1 MPSFVAL
8 RHRLSRWKILKGS
21 DAVRVGKPNRH
32 QFIRL
37 EYPIFPKVRADNQT
51 VRQLIDRNRDRYRE
65 LLAQMAALTPYLAQI
80 ETRTA
85 DPSEPYWTNGFIPPL
100 DAVAIY
106 GLLAIRNPRLFVE
119 IGSGNST
126 KFARRSIR
134 DHRLRT
140 RIISIDPHPLT
151 EIDRICDQVIRN
163 PLQDID
169 LALFDDLTAEDIV
182 FCDGS
187 HRAFQNSDVTV
198 FFCDVLP
205 RLATGMTVGVHDI
218 FLPEDYPEQWLGR
231 FYNEQYLLS
240 CYLMGGDT
248 LSIELPGYYCGADPE
263 LYGLLDGLWTQLNL
277 PDVPYRGS
285 AFWLRINRRP

>member
-1 MPSFVAL
+1 VPSFVAL

-65 LLAQMAALTPYLAQI
+65 LLAQMAALTPYLAEI
-80 ETRTA
+80 GTRTA

-240 CYLMGGDT
+240 CYLMGGDR
-248 LSIELPGYYCGADPE
+248 LSVELPGYYCAADPE
-263 LYGLLDGLWTQLNL
+263 LYGLLNGLWTRLNL

-285 AFWLRINRRP
+285 AFWLRINRGP